1 MTIAVPAL
9 DVHFGHSHLKRPD
22 TTGRFVVVI
31 DVLRASTTIT
41 TALHHGARA
50 VWAVAEPSD
59 ARRVARTVGRA
70 TSVLGGERNAER
82 IAGFDLGNSPR
93 EYRASIVAGKSVV
106 TTTTN
111 GTRAILAGRRGASRL
126 VVGSFVNFSVV
137 LRELTAALRA
147 GTSVAVICA
156 GSEGQFSLEDAVCA
170 GRFVRRAVVSVA
182 NSRAHSAR
190 FTPRLNDAARVA
202 RLLERPYMRN
212 LSLLFTDAS
221 HARTLRRAGFA
232 RDLAA
237 CAELDAHPV
246 VPVLVGRRLVLTRR
260 DGGL

>member
-1 MTIAVPAL
+1 MPAL

-50 VWAVAEPSD
+50 VWAVAEPAD

-126 VVGSFVNFSVV
+126 V
-137 LRELTAALRA
+137 
-147 GTSVAVICA
+147 
-156 GSEGQFSLEDAVCA
+156 
-170 GRFVRRAVVSVA
+170 
-182 NSRAHSAR
+182 
-190 FTPRLNDAARVA
+190 
-202 RLLERPYMRN
+202 
-212 LSLLFTDAS
+212 
-221 HARTLRRAGFA
+221 
-232 RDLAA
+232 
-237 CAELDAHPV
+237 
-246 VPVLVGRRLVLTRR
+246 
-260 DGGL
+260 